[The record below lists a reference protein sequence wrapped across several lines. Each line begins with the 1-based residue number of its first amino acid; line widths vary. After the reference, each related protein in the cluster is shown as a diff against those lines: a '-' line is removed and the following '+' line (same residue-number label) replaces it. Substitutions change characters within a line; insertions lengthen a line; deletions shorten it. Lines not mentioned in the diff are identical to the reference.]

1 MKLIFASHNPGKI
14 VEMKSILSDL
24 DIDILSA
31 EEAGVFEDVEEDQY
45 TFFDNAYKKAKFVVD
60 KTRQWAVADDSGLC
74 IEAIDGAPGVHSAR
88 WAGQGKTGE
97 EIIDLTLR
105 KLESVPNEKRG
116 AYFKT
121 VVVLVSPSGESW
133 SFEGKIEGRIIK
145 EKRGEFHPKLPYD
158 AIFIPKGHKET
169 FAEIGN
175 ERKNKMSNRGQAFSK
190 MKEFLQNR

>member
-1 MKLIFASHNPGKI
+1 
-14 VEMKSILSDL
+14 MKSILSDL